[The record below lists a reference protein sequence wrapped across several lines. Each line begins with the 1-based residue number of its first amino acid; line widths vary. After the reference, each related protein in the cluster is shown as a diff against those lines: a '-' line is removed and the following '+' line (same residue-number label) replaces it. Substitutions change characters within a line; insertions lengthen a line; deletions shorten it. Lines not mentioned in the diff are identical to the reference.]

1 MSIQL
6 TTIKRLYARSSN
18 QCAFPK
24 CTAPIIVDGIQTGEI
39 CHIKA
44 RRKNGPRYDATLSTT
59 DRDSYANLLLLCRTC
74 HNSSTQ
80 IPIDIRQS
88 CLRTSSVYT
97 KQGVIVKLHHKWLM
111 MHSCS
116 SHHPQSDPRLRLKPA
131 ATGLQLQLV
140 EMLRHLSRSTI
151 LHNESHL
158 PASIR
163 AMPSDQCKYGWL
175 CGLLVRTGSG
185 LLGEHPDDDARAP
198 WQEDQNQVSPQN

>member
-1 MSIQL
+1 MQGLLISAPFPSAP
-6 TTIKRLYARSSN
+6 RRSSLME
-18 QCAFPK
+18 FK
-24 CTAPIIVDGIQTGEI
+24 LV
-39 CHIKA
+39 
-44 RRKNGPRYDATLSTT
+44 RFATSKPVERTDHVTT
-59 DRDSYANLLLLCRTC
+59 RHSQLLIETVTPTSFFSAGLAT
-74 HNSSTQ
+74 SSLTQ

-140 EMLRHLSRSTI
+140 DVKAPYHGQPSYTTKATYQQVSEQCHR
-151 LHNESHL
+151 
-158 PASIR
+158 IR
-163 AMPSDQCKYGWL
+163 CKYGWL

-198 WQEDQNQVSPQN
+198 WQEDQNQVSSQN